1 MQAAA
6 QQLAGS
12 HTERQLALASLPCAN
27 AACTSLGSGSSEA
40 GLQSRRCAG
49 CHTARYCSVPC
60 ATAAWAAGH
69 RAACKGLSAAAAEA
83 PAAPGSLGAVAA
95 PGGRVPLQAVCP
107 VCGWAVGAAAGED
120 TSAIS
125 VEQHTAA
132 CAARQRET
140 LAAEQARYG
149 GDPAAR
155 AAAVPEVQWWVAYH
169 AHQRQRREQL
179 ADSVEASLRQRR
191 ASREA

>member
-40 GLQSRRCAG
+40 GLKSRRCAG

-83 PAAPGSLGAVAA
+83 PAAPGSLGAAAA
-95 PGGRVPLQAVCP
+95 PDGRVPLQAVCP
-107 VCGWAVGAAAGED
+107 VCGWAVGAAAAG
-120 TSAIS
+120 TSGVSA
-125 VEQHTAA
+125 EQHTAA